1 MSAALFPECAGLPL
15 HCSDAWCLTLAFPAG
30 CPCRCSRRWTR
41 CWPTGAST
49 SSLPRRSEC
58 SLCSVF
64 SVASVVQPWA
74 HLLENCRSD
83 PEIRLLGDSFLVCS
97 GSAFIYI
104 LRATKK
110 HQLLPWG
117 LGAPAVRTGN
127 NRWGVAPDGGLQSA
141 QWWAVDWMVEWG
153 SQRAC
158 DGHGAGTWS
167 R

>member
-1 MSAALFPECAGLPL
+1 MFPVFCVQCCLSGSALGSPFRE
-15 HCSDAWCLTLAFPAG
+15 
-30 CPCRCSRRWTR
+30 
-41 CWPTGAST
+41 
-49 SSLPRRSEC
+49 
-58 SLCSVF
+58 
-64 SVASVVQPWA
+64 
-74 HLLENCRSD
+74 LLI
-83 PEIRLLGDSFLVCS
+83 EIRLLGDSFLVCS

-110 HQLLPWG
+110 HQLIPWG

-141 QWWAVDWMVEWG
+141 QWWAVDWMVERG

-158 DGHGAGTWS
+158 DGHSAGTWS